1 MGAVRNRIMG
11 WAYGTDALIPM
22 MKLLNKRVSQEEF
35 EKNFAKIISLML
47 SSERGI
53 QALAREGD
61 ADPNFQEAVNNSV
74 RGANQSD
81 PGISPEAP

>member
-1 MGAVRNRIMG
+1 
-11 WAYGTDALIPM
+11 
-22 MKLLNKRVSQEEF
+22 
-35 EKNFAKIISLML
+35 ML
-47 SSERGI
+47 ASERGI

-74 RGANQSD
+74 RGANQGD